1 MLSEKPDKFPTF
13 RCKHWTLIVPCFI
26 DENELNDKLKT
37 LGSFLQN
44 APCLEKLTLECCMV
58 LTLCLLCLVS
68 CHVSY
73 NLLRYLTRIL
83 YQFLPKAYII
93 FWFGVGGQKEEQHQK
108 LMEVIDDHDH
118 DRRLIELVWS
128 LERRLPD
135 VKHWTCQEGQLI
147 CAVLFSLQPLLRP
160 FRGMTRACAFLLR

>member
-1 MLSEKPDKFPTF
+1 MLSEKPDKFATF
-13 RCKHWTLIVPCFI
+13 RCEPWTLTLPCFI
-26 DENELNDKLKT
+26 GEYELNDKLKA

-44 APCLEKLTLECCMV
+44 PPCLEKLTLEWCMV
-58 LTLCLLCLVS
+58 LTPLLCLVS

>member
-1 MLSEKPDKFPTF
+1 MYTQNPDHTSEDQRELLGSLFNVTRLELIEFKTEVMLSEKPDKFPTF

-83 YQFLPKAYII
+83 Y
-93 FWFGVGGQKEEQHQK
+93 
-108 LMEVIDDHDH
+108 
-118 DRRLIELVWS
+118 
-128 LERRLPD
+128 
-135 VKHWTCQEGQLI
+135 
-147 CAVLFSLQPLLRP
+147 
-160 FRGMTRACAFLLR
+160 